1 MGLLILDTDFT
12 GKWKL
17 ALGNN
22 DEVDAYISIYEEKF
36 LIELLGKEL
45 YLLFAAVVTNQAVAA
60 GIYKTIYDPFSLKI
74 NGCIVT
80 SEGMKKMLLGLLY
93 FEYVRDNKVKQSMN
107 GAVEQQTEVSAFTD
121 NTLLYVKY
129 NEAVKTYTAIQAY
142 IYDQLAVY
150 PTFEGV
156 IKKKTSFI

>member
-1 MGLLILDTDFT
+1 MGLLVVDTDFE

-22 DEVDAYISIYEEKF
+22 DEVDAYIEVYEEKF

-45 YLLFAAVVTNQAVAA
+45 FDLFEAVVTDQVVAA

-80 SEGMKKMLLGLLY
+80 SEGMKKMLLGLIY
-93 FEYVRDNKVKQSMN
+93 FEYVRDNKIK
-107 GAVEQQTEVSAFTD
+107 
-121 NTLLYVKY
+121 
-129 NEAVKTYTAIQAY
+129 AIH
-142 IYDQLAVY
+142 
-150 PTFEGV
+150 EWG
-156 IKKKTSFI
+156 S